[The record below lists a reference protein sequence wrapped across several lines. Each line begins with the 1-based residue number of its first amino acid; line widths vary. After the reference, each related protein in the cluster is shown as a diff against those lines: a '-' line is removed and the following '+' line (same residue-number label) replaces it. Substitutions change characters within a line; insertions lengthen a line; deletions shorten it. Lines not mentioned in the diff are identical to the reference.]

1 MDLQHLIPILQVAV
15 GPVILISG
23 VGLLLLT
30 MTNRF
35 GRVIDRSRELVEQVR
50 SGKGDRA
57 RNEAQLQILWDRAR
71 LLRTA
76 IYLAGASALLAASL
90 VIVLFL
96 GAKLS
101 WNVAAAVG
109 TLFVGCLAAICVS
122 LLLFLRDLQR
132 SLRALALELDINNTP
147 RA

>member
-1 MDLQHLIPILQVAV
+1 MNFERLIPVLQVAI

-35 GRVIDRSRELVEQVR
+35 GRVIDRSRELVELVR
-50 SGKGDRA
+50 AGNGERQRS
-57 RNEAQLQILWDRAR
+57 EAQLKILWDRAR

-76 IYLAGASALLAASL
+76 IYLAGASALLAATMVVALFVGALQSL
-90 VIVLFL
+90 EVATFV
-96 GAKLS
+96 GA
-101 WNVAAAVG
+101 
-109 TLFVGCLAAICVS
+109 LFVGCLATLCGS
-122 LLLFLRDLQR
+122 LVFFLRDLQR
-132 SLRALALELDINNTP
+132 SLHALALELDINNTP

>member
-57 RNEAQLQILWDRAR
+57 RNEAQLKILWDRAR

-96 GAKLS
+96 GAMLS

>member
-1 MDLQHLIPILQVAV
+1 MTLEQLIPVLNVAV

-35 GRVIDRSRELVEQVR
+35 GRVIDRSRELVELVR
-50 SGKGDRA
+50 RGNGDRQ
-57 RNEAQLQILWDRAR
+57 RSEAQLKILWDRAR

-76 IYLAGASALLAASL
+76 IYLAGASALLAAGLVVAVFVGEAWSL
-90 VIVLFL
+90 EVATIV
-96 GAKLS
+96 G
-101 WNVAAAVG
+101 G
-109 TLFVGCLAAICVS
+109 LFVGCLVALAAS
-122 LLLFLRDLQR
+122 LVFFLRDLQR
-132 SLRALALELDINNTP
+132 SLRALALELDINDTP

>member
-1 MDLQHLIPILQVAV
+1 MTLEQLIPVLNVAV

-35 GRVIDRSRELVEQVR
+35 GRVIDRSRELVELVR
-50 SGKGDRA
+50 RGNGDRQ
-57 RNEAQLQILWDRAR
+57 RSEAQLKILWDRAR

-76 IYLAGASALLAASL
+76 IYLAGASALLAAGLVVAVFVGEAWSL
-90 VIVLFL
+90 EVATIV
-96 GAKLS
+96 G
-101 WNVAAAVG
+101 G
-109 TLFVGCLAAICVS
+109 LFVGCLVALAAS
-122 LLLFLRDLQR
+122 LVFFLRDLQQ
-132 SLRALALELDINNTP
+132 SLRALALELDINDTP